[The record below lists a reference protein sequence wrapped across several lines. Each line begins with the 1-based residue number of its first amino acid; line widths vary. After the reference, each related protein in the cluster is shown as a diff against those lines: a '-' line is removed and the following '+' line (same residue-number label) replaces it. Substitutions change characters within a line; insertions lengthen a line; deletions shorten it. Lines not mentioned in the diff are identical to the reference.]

1 MHNAKSYM
9 VPKMIFANVLAVIM
23 MTFEGHAPAEI
34 NEKPQKV
41 IGDQSSRTG
50 STQASGMIKVADNSQ
65 TEATETSVQKEPAV
79 AKKRMHN
86 TQHANAKT
94 PRAHLVKAK
103 SAPVDCCF
111 RGYRS

>member
-41 IGDQSSRTG
+41 IGNQPSRTG
-50 STQASGMIKVADNSQ
+50 SMQADGVVKVADNTQNESD
-65 TEATETSVQKEPAV
+65 ETQVQKEPVA
-79 AKKRMHN
+79 AKKRIHN
-86 TQHANAKT
+86 NHRANAKT
-94 PRAHLVKAK
+94 PRIQLVKAK